1 MFPDRAARA
10 VRRKCHWLRVQ
21 LSRGPKR
28 RRRRG
33 PVNLTVSDLAES
45 APPGGPMPPS
55 SPVSPGEPRPASL
68 RSAGRAVLPLVP
80 GPARRPARP
89 RPLPDAV
96 AVRLSAVPDSAP
108 PYDDVKSGPG
118 PGGGR
123 RSTRPGRPGRVTAP
137 APASRPAGPRPGPAR
152 TRSGPDGPGP
162 DQPGKAPDGPGPGQP
177 GKAPDRPGPER
188 PGTAQQRLDPAAWPS
203 QFAQVLAETLAGS
216 RPRGQI
222 RPWTTDQALRRIRQL
237 GPMLAIRAGD
247 VQPRVRRVVTS
258 RPAPGVVEMT
268 VIVGVGPSI
277 RALAVRLEHAG
288 PGRAGPGHEP
298 RAAGWICTAIEAA

>member
-1 MFPDRAARA
+1 MFPDGAARG

-55 SPVSPGEPRPASL
+55 SPVSPGEPRPANL

-80 GPARRPARP
+80 GPARRPTRP

-108 PYDDVKSGPG
+108 PYDDVESGPG

-123 RSTRPGRPGRVTAP
+123 RSTRPARPGRVAGP
-137 APASRPAGPRPGPAR
+137 APASGPA
-152 TRSGPDGPGP
+152 
-162 DQPGKAPDGPGPGQP
+162 GPGPG
-177 GKAPDRPGPER
+177 R
-188 PGTAQQRLDPAAWPS
+188 PGTAPQRLDPAAWPS

-237 GPMLAIRAGD
+237 GPMLAVRAGG

-258 RPAPGVVEMT
+258 RPAAGVVEMT

-277 RALAVRLEHAG
+277 RALAVRLEHDG
-288 PGRAGPGHEP
+288 PDRAGPGHEP